1 MQRFTGQI
9 DHAGRAPQSPGS
21 PSNVT
26 AKQQA
31 QSKLISDAP
40 QLGAGAAS
48 DADPLLAPNSATR
61 KLNNLHP
68 VKLGFLYRNGHKEF
82 PGTVRSCMLENS

>member
-1 MQRFTGQI
+1 M
-9 DHAGRAPQSPGS
+9 
-21 PSNVT
+21 T
-26 AKQQA
+26 ATQQA

-48 DADPLLAPNSATR
+48 NADPLLAPNIATR
-61 KLNNLHP
+61 KLNNILL
-68 VKLGFLYRNGHKEF
+68 VKLGCLYRNGHKEF